1 MNTDRLLRYT
11 LAISILTHGAI
22 ILPRANFNP
31 FTPAPKVQE
40 IAVRYIKE
48 NPQVKSL
55 LKNPAEPSKQRFMPS
70 SEPFLKLD
78 SKMVIGTKRAPLP
91 YIEPIDISAES
102 KVLPNRLENNNRQSN
117 NQGQKQQSDGLSVNR
132 QIHKPMGFSKPT
144 FVNSQV
150 LAIKKRIALPAMEM
164 AKINNPS
171 YISYYQIVREKIRR
185 SAYQNY
191 THNETGEVY
200 VSFIISN
207 DGYIKGERLAEDK
220 TSANDYLKNIAL
232 RSIKDASPFP
242 NFPKELDYPQLSF
255 NIIISF
261 EIE

>member
-1 MNTDRLLRYT
+1 MISDRLLQIT
-11 LAISILTHGAI
+11 LAVSVLVHGVI

-48 NPQVKSL
+48 NPQAKPL
-55 LKNPAEPSKQRFMPS
+55 LRNSSQQSSQRLMPR

-78 SKMVIGTKRAPLP
+78 SKVVTGSSRAPLP
-91 YIEPIDISAES
+91 YIEQENSSGGS
-102 KVLPNRLENNNRQSN
+102 KALSNRLQNNSWQPNI
-117 NQGQKQQSDGLSVNR
+117 QGHQ
-132 QIHKPMGFSKPT
+132 PAGFSKPT
-144 FVNSQV
+144 FMNSQV
-150 LAIKKRIALPAMEM
+150 LAIKKKISLPAIEM
-164 AKINNPS
+164 ARIDNPS

-185 SAYQNY
+185 CAYQNY

-200 VSFIISN
+200 ISFIITN
-207 DGYIKGERLAEDK
+207 DGYIKDVRLAEEK
-220 TSANDYLKNIAL
+220 TTANVYLKDIAL
-232 RSIKDASPFP
+232 KSIRDASPFP

>member
-1 MNTDRLLRYT
+1 MQITFSV
-11 LAISILTHGAI
+11 SILVHGII
-22 ILPRANFNP
+22 ILPRANLNP
-31 FTPAPKVQE
+31 FTPAPKIQK

-48 NPQVKSL
+48 NLQIKPL
-55 LKNPAEPSKQRFMPS
+55 PKNSSESGRQKLMPR

-78 SKMVIGTKRAPLP
+78 SKIGAGNKIPPP
-91 YIEPIDISAES
+91 YIAQENSAGGS
-102 KVLPNRLENNNRQSN
+102 KVLSNRLENNSWQPNSLS
-117 NQGQKQQSDGLSVNR
+117 QKST
-132 QIHKPMGFSKPT
+132 GFSKPT
-144 FVNSQV
+144 FINSQV
-150 LAIKKRIALPAMEM
+150 LAIKKKITLPAIEM

-207 DGYIKGERLAEDK
+207 DGYIKDVSLVEEK
-220 TSANDYLKNIAL
+220 TTINEYLKNIAL
-232 RSIKDASPFP
+232 RSIRDASPFP

>member
-1 MNTDRLLRYT
+1 MISDRLFRCT
-11 LAISILTHGAI
+11 LIISLLVHGVI

-31 FTPAPKVQE
+31 FTPAPKAQE
-40 IAVRYIKE
+40 IAVCYIKE
-48 NPQVKSL
+48 KPQVKPL
-55 LKNPAEPSKQRFMPS
+55 PKNLSELGRQKLMPV

-78 SKMVIGTKRAPLP
+78 AKMVNGTKRAPLP
-91 YIEPIDISAES
+91 YIEPENSTGNP
-102 KVLPNRLENNNRQSN
+102 KVLPN
-117 NQGQKQQSDGLSVNR
+117 GQERRGLVSASQN
-132 QIHKPMGFSKPT
+132 HKLTGFSKPT
-144 FVNSQV
+144 FMSSQV
-150 LAIKKRIALPAMEM
+150 LAIKKKISLPAIEM

-200 VSFIISN
+200 ISFIITN
-207 DGYIKGERLAEDK
+207 DGYIKDVRLAEEK
-220 TSANDYLKNIAL
+220 TTANDYLKNIAL
-232 RSIKDASPFP
+232 RSIRDASPFP

>member
-1 MNTDRLLRYT
+1 MISDRLLQIT
-11 LAISILTHGAI
+11 LAVSVLVHGLI

-31 FTPAPKVQE
+31 FTPAPKIQE

-48 NPQVKSL
+48 NSVVRSP
-55 LKNPAEPSKQRFMPS
+55 LKNPPELGRQRLMPKA
-70 SEPFLKLD
+70 EPFLKLD
-78 SKMVIGTKRAPLP
+78 SKMVTGTRRAPP
-91 YIEPIDISAES
+91 AYIEQENSS
-102 KVLPNRLENNNRQSN
+102 GVLKSPLNSQ
-117 NQGQKQQSDGLSVNR
+117 D
-132 QIHKPMGFSKPT
+132 HKSIGFSKPV
-144 FVNSQV
+144 FMNSQV
-150 LAIKKRIALPAMEM
+150 LAIKKKITLPAIEM
-164 AKINNPS
+164 AKIDNPS

-200 VSFIISN
+200 ASFIITN
-207 DGYIKGERLAEDK
+207 DGYIKDVRIAEDK

>member
-1 MNTDRLLRYT
+1 MIPNRLFRLT
-11 LAISILTHGAI
+11 LAVSILAHGAI

-31 FTPAPKVQE
+31 FTLAPKIQE

-48 NPQVKSL
+48 SPQARAFP
-55 LKNPAEPSKQRFMPS
+55 KNLSEPGRPRLMPVA
-70 SEPFLKLD
+70 EPFLKLD
-78 SKMVIGTKRAPLP
+78 PKIITVGKRPSLP
-91 YIEPIDISAES
+91 YVESENSSGDS
-102 KVLPNRLENNNRQSN
+102 KVLPGGLENRGSLVVDNQNR
-117 NQGQKQQSDGLSVNR
+117 KVVE
-132 QIHKPMGFSKPT
+132 FSKPA
-144 FVNSQV
+144 FINSEV
-150 LAIKKRIALPAMEM
+150 MAIKKKITLPAIEM

-191 THNETGEVY
+191 THNETGDVY

-207 DGYIKGERLAEDK
+207 DGYIRDVRLVEEK
-220 TSANDYLKNIAL
+220 TTANDYLKNVAL
-232 RSIKDASPFP
+232 RSVRDASPFP

>member
-1 MNTDRLLRYT
+1 MISDSLLRFT
-11 LAISILTHGAI
+11 LAVSILAHGAI
-22 ILPRANFNP
+22 LLGSPNFNP

-48 NPQVKSL
+48 NPQVKL
-55 LKNPAEPSKQRFMPS
+55 LPKSSTEQGRQRLMPR

-78 SKMVIGTKRAPLP
+78 AKIGTGNRIPPP
-91 YIEPIDISAES
+91 YIEQENSSGGS
-102 KVLPNRLENNNRQSN
+102 KALLNIQS
-117 NQGQKQQSDGLSVNR
+117 QK
-132 QIHKPMGFSKPT
+132 PTGFSKPN
-144 FVNSQV
+144 FINSEV
-150 LAIKKRIALPAMEM
+150 MAIKKKITLPQIEM
-164 AKINNPS
+164 ARINNPS

-191 THNETGEVY
+191 THNEIGQAY

-207 DGYIKGERLAEDK
+207 DGYIKGVRLVEEK
-220 TSANDYLKNIAL
+220 TTHNDYLKNIAL
-232 RSIKDASPFP
+232 SSIRDASPFP

>member
-1 MNTDRLLRYT
+1 MLRYT
-11 LAISILTHGAI
+11 LVVSILTHGAI
-22 ILPRANFNP
+22 ILPRANFNL

-48 NPQVKSL
+48 NSQFKSL
-55 LKNPAEPSKQRFMPS
+55 PKGLSESGRQRLIS
-70 SEPFLKLD
+70 GHEPFLELD
-78 SKMVIGTKRAPLP
+78 SKIATGSKISPP
-91 YIEPIDISAES
+91 YIDQENSPGGS
-102 KVLPNRLENNNRQSN
+102 KVLSNKQKNNSWQPDIQAS
-117 NQGQKQQSDGLSVNR
+117 
-132 QIHKPMGFSKPT
+132 PAGFSKPT
-144 FVNSQV
+144 FTNSQV
-150 LAIKKRIALPAMEM
+150 MAIKKKITLPQIEM
-164 AKINNPS
+164 AKIDNPS

-200 VSFIISN
+200 ASFIITN
-207 DGYIKGERLAEDK
+207 DGYIKDVHLSEEK

-232 RSIKDASPFP
+232 RSIRDASPFP

>member
-1 MNTDRLLRYT
+1 MISDRLLRFT
-11 LAISILTHGAI
+11 LVVSLLAHGAI

-31 FTPAPKVQE
+31 FTPAPKVQA

-48 NPQVKSL
+48 NPQANPL
-55 LKNPAEPSKQRFMPS
+55 LRSSSASGRQRLMPAT
-70 SEPFLKLD
+70 EPFLKLD
-78 SKMVIGTKRAPLP
+78 SKIITGIQRAPLP
-91 YIEPIDISAES
+91 YIEPADTSAGSKALLNNLESSRLASFRQSQAES
-102 KVLPNRLENNNRQSN
+102 R
-117 NQGQKQQSDGLSVNR
+117 
-132 QIHKPMGFSKPT
+132 KPTGFSKPT
-144 FVNSQV
+144 FINSQV
-150 LAIKKRIALPAMEM
+150 LAIKKKITLPAIEM
-164 AKINNPS
+164 AKIDNPS

-191 THNETGEVY
+191 THNDTGEVY

-207 DGYIKGERLAEDK
+207 DGYIKDVHLVEEK
-220 TSANDYLKNIAL
+220 TTFNEYLKNIAL
-232 RSIKDASPFP
+232 RSIRDASPFP